1 MTWTDFVYKIGDTF
15 QWSFGFFEFVQNYFN
30 TLLILLGFFGFY
42 YWMRTQKKLSDQANV
57 SIDIEENKG
66 WYNKEGQQLK

>member
-30 TLLILLGFFGFY
+30 NILIVLGFFGFY
-42 YWMRTQKKLSDQANV
+42 YWMRTQKDNQ
-57 SIDIEENKG
+57 G

>member
-15 QWSFGFFEFVQNYFN
+15 QWSFGFYEFVQNYFN

-57 SIDIEENKG
+57 SIDREENKG
-66 WYNKEGQQLK
+66 WYKNEGQQLK

>member
-15 QWSFGFFEFVQNYFN
+15 QWSFGFYEIVQNYFN

-66 WYNKEGQQLK
+66 WYKKEGQQLK